1 MPLAAYQG
9 YLARVPVR
17 TSPEILE
24 FLRIQ
29 TGSRSAGTA
38 IDYMIAWVSGDPAR
52 LAEFCS
58 YAVEEQLAATER
70 GDKPK

>member
-24 FLRIQ
+24 HLRIQ
-29 TGSRSAGTA
+29 TGARSAGAALDHMIRWVTA
-38 IDYMIAWVSGDPAR
+38 DPAR
-52 LAEFCS
+52 LAEFRS
-58 YAVEEQLAATER
+58 YAVAEQISSR
-70 GDKPK
+70 SK